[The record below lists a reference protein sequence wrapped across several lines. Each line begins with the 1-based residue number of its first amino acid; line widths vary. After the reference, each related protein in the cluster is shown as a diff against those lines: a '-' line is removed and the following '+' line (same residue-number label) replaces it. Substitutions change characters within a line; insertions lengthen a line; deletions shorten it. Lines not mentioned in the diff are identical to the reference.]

1 MDNKLLEIVATG
13 KSKHYFGKKYT
24 AEEIKGLGEED
35 REALYE
41 GYKLIEQSEL
51 AMAMKDT
58 FVAGVGELSCALF
71 GIKNKDGVIEDLKN
85 DPFTEKFVG
94 VVTSSLY
101 GSLGW
106 MIAPISFGAIITK
119 HKLKERYDGTGSA
132 STVSAD
138 GDDVTNSVDSA
149 NYATQ
154 LYSDANGNQFYYDSN
169 GQAVQY
175 IQDVVNKTLES
186 L

>member
-24 AEEIKGLGEED
+24 SEQIKELSED
-35 REALYE
+35 DRLALYE

-58 FVAGVGELSCALF
+58 FVTGIAELSCSIF
-71 GIKNKDGVIEDLKN
+71 GIKNKAGLTEDLRN

-101 GSLGW
+101 GSLGYFF
-106 MIAPISFGAIITK
+106 APISIGSIIGK
-119 HKLKERYDGTGSA
+119 HKLKERYDS
-132 STVSAD
+132 VED
-138 GDDVTNSVDSA
+138 NVDS
-149 NYATQ
+149 NPNDNGNETVTVQ
-154 LYSDANGNQFYYDSN
+154 LYQDENGQQFYYDNN
-169 GQAVQY
+169 GQTVSYEASVAQAADE
-175 IQDVVNKTLES
+175 ILTS